1 MENVLEQ
8 ALPKV
13 TETIEAAPALPPVE
27 PKNNNLRDA
36 GIVVAVVVAAAVCL
50 KLYKCTAKKQVRT
63 KKPLKDPNAKGPL
76 EKFAP
81 IFAVVGL
88 SYALINGGFSIL
100 VYMGSEKKDKELQE
114 YIGKVVDREI
124 MMRFPQT
131 SGPVLRTQTDNKL
144 WTDFVDKNKS
154 KNGNTSN

>member
-1 MENVLEQ
+1 M
-8 ALPKV
+8 K
-13 TETIEAAPALPPVE
+13 
-27 PKNNNLRDA
+27 K
-36 GIVVAVVVAAAVCL
+36 L
-50 KLYKCTAKKQVRT
+50 K
-63 KKPLKDPNAKGPL
+63 LKDPNAKGPL

-88 SYALINGGFSIL
+88 SYALINGGFSIFD
-100 VYMGSEKKDKELQE
+100 YMGSEKKEKELQE
-114 YIGKVVDREI
+114 YIGKVVDKEI

-144 WTDFVDKNKS
+144 WTDFVDKNKP

>member
-36 GIVVAVVVAAAVCL
+36 GIVVAVVVAAAICA

-100 VYMGSEKKDKELQE
+100 DYMGSEKKDKELQE